1 VSSASGD
8 SRGRDVVEPQLDR
21 ADVARE
27 GTLYDVVPARE
38 LWSEDRPSFADRL
51 KRLFLGLDRAPVP
64 SHVGLLEQPAPQRVG
79 ICCSG
84 GGVRSAAFNLGA
96 LQDLQADGVLAKAKY
111 VAAVSGGSYIAAA
124 LAMVAKTSVDSESDD
139 SDPRLV
145 KDERPP
151 FYRGSPEEQ
160 YLRNRASY
168 MAPGGIGLWRL
179 VQRVALGL
187 IVNLAFLTSALLLLA
202 WLLALL
208 FRQTAPQLQAWGGPA
223 SAASSGDWWI
233 AAAVIGAAALT
244 LGFFALFVS
253 SEHDDFRQACETLC
267 MWLLGG
273 AIMVVVVSKG
283 LPELLAFLRNHNIL
297 RHQHQVAKSKG
308 SIGATVGGGASAL
321 LLAVLVELRSR
332 LTFKELEADAGR
344 WAKLSAGVRKVIT
357 QLAAWVIGPAIL
369 AVIFLVGA
377 LTFVGTH
384 HILWEP
390 IVGLALAFLVFLI
403 FADVTSWSLHPYYR
417 RRLCTAFALKR
428 VAREGHEDDRF
439 GKAVERQYPRLTRL
453 SETHIQT
460 GEGQPLAAWPILLVC
475 AAANVS
481 DEGATPPGRKV
492 TSFTFSAVDMGGPL
506 VGGIATRSFE
516 DRAQARLHDFTLPAA
531 VAMSGAA
538 ISPSMGK
545 ETRGAFRFLLGL
557 ANVRLGVWVPNP
569 RRVDRWVEGSAGVRK
584 YLDRTDRLGR
594 IIERATPLDLEQTR
608 INPAEEPASEAPASA
623 PGQPDAP
630 VFPKRLWVPRPGAKY
645 LIKEMMGW
653 NSVNDPYLYVT
664 DGGHYENL
672 GLVELLR
679 RGCTEIFCFDA
690 SGGKSM
696 SNLGDAIALARSEL
710 NVEIDEFDLSSLAE
724 DDERLAA
731 SSCALATIHYPR
743 GETGVLVYVRTVVTP
758 SAPYDIQAFRLRDP
772 SFPHT
777 STVDQ
782 LYTDQ
787 RFESYRALGSHA
799 AAEARKLF
807 NAKGASRLA
816 GASPASGATS
826 QTGLQG
832 ATAAAEP
839 AAAEPPAGNG
849 RSTSGLLGRVA
860 RALRG

>member
-1 VSSASGD
+1 MSSAPGD
-8 SRGRDVVEPQLDR
+8 SPHRDVVEPAPDR
-21 ADVARE
+21 ADDARE
-27 GTLYDVVPARE
+27 GKLYDVVPARE
-38 LWSEDRPSFADRL
+38 RWIEDRPNFTDRL

-64 SHVGLLEQPAPQRVG
+64 SHVGLLEKPEPRRVG

-96 LQDLQADGVLAKAKY
+96 LQDLQSDGVLASAKY

-124 LAMVAKTSVDSESDD
+124 LAMVAKTSAVAGDDD
-139 SDPRLV
+139 SDPQLV
-145 KDERPP
+145 NDERPP

-187 IVNLAFLTSALLLLA
+187 IVNLAFLASALLLLA
-202 WLLALL
+202 WALALL
-208 FRQTAPQLQAWGGPA
+208 YRQTAPRLQAWGG
-223 SAASSGDWWI
+223 AANATSSGGWWI
-233 AAAVIGAAALT
+233 AAGVLGAGALL
-244 LGFFALFVS
+244 LGLFALFVS
-253 SEHDDFRQACETLC
+253 SKHDDLRQACETLC
-267 MWLLGG
+267 MWLLGA
-273 AIMVVVVSKG
+273 AITVVVVSKG
-283 LPELLAFLRNHNIL
+283 LPELLAYLRNHNIL
-297 RHQHQVAKSKG
+297 RHQHQVAKSQG
-308 SIGATVGGGASAL
+308 TVGATVGGGASAL

-344 WAKLSAGVRKVIT
+344 WAKLSAGVRNLIT

-390 IVGLALAFLVFLI
+390 IVGLALAFLGFLI

-428 VAREGHEDDRF
+428 VARHEDDHF
-439 GKAVERQYPRLTRL
+439 GKAVERAYPRLTRL
-453 SETHIQT
+453 SETHIET
-460 GEGQPLAAWPILLVC
+460 GEGLPLASWPILLVC

-506 VGGIATRSFE
+506 VGGIATSSFE
-516 DRAQARLHDFTLPAA
+516 ARAQTRLRDFTLPAA

-584 YLDRTDRLGR
+584 YLDRTKRLGG
-594 IIERATPLDLEQTR
+594 IIERATPLDLEQARVDT
-608 INPAEEPASEAPASA
+608 ADEPASETPQPEPNQASE
-623 PGQPDAP
+623 P
-630 VFPKRLWVPRPGAKY
+630 VFSKRLWVPRPGAKY

-690 SGGKSM
+690 SGGRSM

-710 NVEIDEFDLSSLAE
+710 DIEIDDLDLAPLAE
-724 DDERLAA
+724 NDERLAPG
-731 SSCALATIHYPR
+731 SCALATIHYPG
-743 GETGVLVYVRTVVTP
+743 GEPGVLVYVRTVVTP
-758 SAPYDIQAFRLRDP
+758 GAPYDIQAFRLRDP
-772 SFPHT
+772 TFPHT

-799 AAEARKLF
+799 SGEARKLLGAEG
-807 NAKGASRLA
+807 AKRIADARAASNERLPSDSA
-816 GASPASGATS
+816 ATK
-826 QTGLQG
+826 
-832 ATAAAEP
+832 AAVDP
-839 AAAEPPAGNG
+839 TDNG
-849 RSTSGLLGRVA
+849 REANGLLRRVA
-860 RALRG
+860 RALYG

>member
-1 VSSASGD
+1 VSTASGD
-8 SRGRDVVEPQLDR
+8 SRDHEDVEPPLDR
-21 ADVARE
+21 SDDARE

-38 LWSEDRPSFADRL
+38 RWRDDKPSLGDRL
-51 KRLFLGLDRAPVP
+51 RRLLLGLDRAPVP
-64 SHVGLLEQPAPQRVG
+64 SHAGLLEQPVEHRVG

-96 LQDLQADGVLAKAKY
+96 LQDLQAHGVLSRAKY

-124 LAMVAKTSVDSESDD
+124 LAMVAKTSVASDPSSDD
-139 SDPRLV
+139 SDPLLV
-145 KDERPP
+145 NDERPP

-187 IVNLAFLTSALLLLA
+187 LVNLAFLTSGLLFLA
-202 WLLALL
+202 WALALL
-208 FRQTAPQLQAWGGPA
+208 YRQSTPKLQAWGGPVSA
-223 SAASSGDWWI
+223 TSAASWWI
-233 AAAVIGAAALT
+233 AAVILGALALL
-244 LGFFALFVS
+244 LGVFALFVS
-253 SEHDDFRQACETLC
+253 SRHDTVRQGSETLC
-267 MWLLGG
+267 MWLLG
-273 AIMVVVVSKG
+273 AALTVVVVSKG
-283 LPELLAFLRNHNIL
+283 LPELVAYLRNHDVL
-297 RHQHQVAKSKG
+297 RHQHQVSKSKG
-308 SIGATVGGGASAL
+308 EIGATVGGGAGAL

-332 LTFKELEADAGR
+332 LTFKELERDAGW
-344 WAKLSAGVRKVIT
+344 WAKLSAGARKLIT
-357 QLAAWVIGPAIL
+357 QLAAWVVGPAIL
-369 AVIFLVGA
+369 AVIFLVGL
-377 LTFVGTH
+377 LTLVGTH
-384 HILWEP
+384 HIWWLP
-390 IVGLALAFLVFLI
+390 IAVLAVVLFTFLI
-403 FADVTSWSLHPYYR
+403 VADVTAWSLHPYYR

-428 VAREGHEDDRF
+428 VARPNHVGDRF
-439 GKAVERQYPRLTRL
+439 GKAVERSYPRLTRL
-453 SETHIQT
+453 SQTHIST
-460 GEGQPLAAWPILLVC
+460 GDGQPLAAWPILLVC

-506 VGGIATRSFE
+506 IGGIATRSFE
-516 DRAQARLHDFTLPAA
+516 NRARTRLRDFTLPAA

-545 ETRGAFRFLLGL
+545 ETRGSFRFLLGL

-569 RRVDRWVEGSAGVRK
+569 RRVDRWVEGNVGVR
-584 YLDRTDRLGR
+584 RLL
-594 IIERATPLDLEQTR
+594 ERNTRLDLEDARVETKFD
-608 INPAEEPASEAPASA
+608 PAVERESDELE
-623 PGQPDAP
+623 
-630 VFPKRLWVPRPGAKY
+630 FRKRLWVPRPGAKY

-690 SGGKSM
+690 SGGKSL

-710 NVEIDEFDLSSLAE
+710 DIEIDELDLSPLAE
-724 DDERLAA
+724 DDERVSA

-743 GETGVLVYVRTVVTP
+743 GEPGVLVYVRTVVTP

-799 AAEARKLF
+799 SSEARAMF
-807 NAKGASRLA
+807 DSEGARRIQAARRSADGARAKSPPVGSAA
-816 GASPASGATS
+816 GPETPSV
-826 QTGLQG
+826 
-832 ATAAAEP
+832 TAP
-839 AAAEPPAGNG
+839 AAGP
-849 RSTSGLLGRVA
+849 RSASLAQRLR
-860 RALRG
+860 RALWR